1 MSDTLYSSIVGDCYQ
16 MFQPRCRRTAVERF
30 GAERYAFLQI
40 PSLSGHDERCRG
52 VQQGDVAIRAW
63 LPIEDALQGDRV
75 GSRIAAFQPVAAGA
89 RETGLLRRH
98 IEGADMAILQRC
110 DEGWAGEGDFIEAVR
125 AVNHPDRLG

>member
-1 MSDTLYSSIVGDCYQ
+1 MSDTLGSSIVGDCYQ

-63 LPIEDALQGDRV
+63 LPVEDALQGDRV

-89 RETGLLRRH
+89 CESGFVPGHTQG
-98 IEGADMAILQRC
+98 G
-110 DEGWAGEGDFIEAVR
+110 GDAT
-125 AVNHPDRLG
+125 L